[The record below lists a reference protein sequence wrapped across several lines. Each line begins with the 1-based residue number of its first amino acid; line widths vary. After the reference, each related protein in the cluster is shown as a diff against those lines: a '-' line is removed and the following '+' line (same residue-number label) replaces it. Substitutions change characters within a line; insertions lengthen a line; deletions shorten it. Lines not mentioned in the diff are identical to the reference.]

1 MESRPAFRLI
11 SYWKILV
18 IDNTGQSYNTLNANT
33 EMGKTIV
40 LKYFATNRDMD
51 KLGRA
56 VKVSSERHKLSRGGY
71 YFVDME
77 KYMRYY
83 LGTTDADEMPKGAL
97 VTDSEKE
104 VFDSFVNDSRV
115 GSIVVCVHGF
125 NVKLFEAFTWFRVLT
140 DTMKH
145 LPDVGDRVIT
155 APEDIAKNETEQPG
169 SLTAFIGFSWP
180 SNGNVLSYPSDQ
192 KEAIASK
199 AAFGALLVR
208 LKATK
213 KSVKLICHSMGN
225 FLACHT
231 FVALVNELM
240 VPPAAIDNEGLNKL
254 IKRGE
259 KKADS
264 EDVERNDWLVDTYV
278 MIAPD
283 IERRH
288 ITKCAGAEVE
298 TDYVGPF
305 YSGLQHLVKKKVNMY
320 SRFDGALSVSN
331 IEKGPRKLMHVA
343 GDTAS
348 SLTLGLLDFLERNP
362 DQKWEKRLG
371 ETPAPVNAPPGFVSV
386 NATELANRK
395 IDHSDHIDSAH
406 VVARIAKELEI

>member
-1 MESRPAFRLI
+1 M
-11 SYWKILV
+11 
-18 IDNTGQSYNTLNANT
+18 
-33 EMGKTIV
+33 
-40 LKYFATNRDMD
+40 LKYFATNRDLD
-51 KLGRA
+51 KLGR
-56 VKVSSERHKLSRGGY
+56 VVNDSGDSSHRHRLSRGGY

-77 KYMRYY
+77 KYMRFY
-83 LGTTDADEMPKGAL
+83 LGTTDADEIPTGA
-97 VTDSEKE
+97 VVDDSKKMI
-104 VFDSFVNDSRV
+104 FDSFVNDPKV
-115 GSIVVCVHGF
+115 GSVVVCVHGF
-125 NVKLFEAFTWFRVLT
+125 NVKLFEASTWFRVLT

-145 LPDVGDRVIT
+145 LPDVGERVIT
-155 APEDIAKNETEQPG
+155 APEDLKKNEAANSG

-199 AAFGALLVR
+199 AAFGALLAR

-231 FVALVNELM
+231 FAALVNELM
-240 VPPAAIDNEGLNKL
+240 APPSAAGDEDLMKL
-254 IKRGE
+254 FQRGH
-259 KKADS
+259 KKANS
-264 EDVERNDWLVDTYV
+264 EVVQRDDWFVDTYV

-283 IERRH
+283 VERRH
-288 ITKCAGAEVE
+288 VTKCDGAVVE

-305 YSGLQHLVKKKVNMY
+305 YSGLQHLVRTKVNFY

-331 IEKGPRKLMHVA
+331 IEKAPREMAHAV
-343 GDTAS
+343 GDAAS
-348 SLTLGLLDFLERNP
+348 KVTFGLLDFLERNP

-371 ETPAPVNAPPGFVSV
+371 ESPAPENAPPGFVSV

-395 IDHSDHIDSAH
+395 IDHSDHIDSTQI
-406 VVARIAKELEI
+406 VARIAKELEI